1 MIEHPPVLT
10 ERRSKVAIVLT
21 PRVARVSLL
30 LILVVAAALASPR
43 AQEPAAS
50 SSNTSQANGA
60 QAPTFRSGIDSVVVD
75 VAVTDKQGRAITDL
89 TADDFEIREG
99 GKLQAIQTFKF
110 IKTDDGADDPA
121 AAREILSGADQE
133 REAAREENRLFVI
146 FLDDYHVRRGNAMMV
161 RQQVAAFLKTLTRHD
176 LVAIATPLSTVA
188 GLTFSRNHDVTSA
201 NVMGFVGRK
210 YEYAPMN
217 DLEARYQDLPPEQIE
232 QMRNN
237 LTMAAIANVC
247 EFLGTLR
254 DGRKSLLWV
263 TEGMSG
269 SMPVG
274 VRTTGSFVPNTST
287 ARTDSQSFFDNA
299 GLLLDV
305 QTKIFRAAQ
314 RNNVAI
320 YTLDPRGL
328 SNFEF
333 SIGEDV
339 TPQDDRRILQETT
352 DLLRVVADQTDGRAI
367 VNRNDPVDGMRQMV
381 RDASAYYLLGYTSSL
396 APRDGKF
403 HEIQVRLKRKDV
415 EVRARKGYWAYSAEE
430 VAAATAPPKP
440 GPPAEVEGALDDLA
454 TATATSTRGG
464 RKSVSLWLGA
474 ERGPAEKANVTL
486 VWETPSSAPTDPIDA
501 VDHVTA
507 VADAVTGEEIFNGPV
522 AGTVQ
527 SGRIGGMVTFA
538 APPGSVRVRVTAQNA
553 RGNRLDSFDASLDVP
568 DFTAAGPVLT
578 TPFLYRGRTARDLQQ
593 VRASTS
599 PVPAVTPVFSRT
611 ERLLIRF
618 GAYGPA
624 GNTPTVTMR
633 LLNQSG
639 KLIAALPAPT
649 KTADN
654 ELESE
659 LGLGSF
665 PPGDYI
671 VEIAAE
677 IGGETAKRLLA
688 IRVTG

>member
-1 MIEHPPVLT
+1 VT
-10 ERRSKVAIVLT
+10 IVLT
-21 PRVARVSLL
+21 SRVARVSLIL
-30 LILVVAAALASPR
+30 LVAIAATLAFPR
-43 AQEPAAS
+43 AQEPAPAAGPG
-50 SSNTSQANGA
+50 QADA
-60 QAPTFRSGIDSVVVD
+60 PQAPPTFRSGIDSVVVD
-75 VAVTDKQGRAITDL
+75 VAVTDKQGRPVADL
-89 TADDFEIREG
+89 TADDFEIRES
-99 GKLQAIQTFKF
+99 GKPQAIQTFKF

-121 AAREILSGADQE
+121 ADREILSTSDQE
-133 REAAREENRLFVI
+133 REAAREENRLFVV
-146 FLDDYHVRRGNAMMV
+146 FLDDYHVRRGNAMVV
-161 RQQVAAFLKTLTRHD
+161 RQQVANFLRTLTRHD
-176 LVAIATPLSTVA
+176 LVALATPLTTVA
-188 GLTFSRNHDVTSA
+188 SLTFSRNHDAVAA

-217 DLEARYQDLPPEQIE
+217 ALEARYQDLPPEQIE

-237 LTMAAIANVC
+237 LTMAAISNLC

-254 DGRKSLLWV
+254 DGRKSLLWI

-274 VRTTGSFVPNTST
+274 VQTTGSFVPNVGT
-287 ARTDSQSFFDNA
+287 ARTDSQTFFDNA

-305 QTKIFRAAQ
+305 QTKISRAAQ

-333 SIGEDV
+333 DLGDAVS
-339 TPQDDRRILQETT
+339 PQDDRRVLQETT
-352 DLLRVVADQTDGRAI
+352 DLLRVIADQTDGRAI
-367 VNRNDPVDGMRQMV
+367 VNRNDPAGGMRQMV

-403 HEIQVRLKRKDV
+403 HEIDVRVKRKDV

-440 GPPAEVEGALDDLA
+440 GLPAEVEGALDDLA
-454 TATATSTRGG
+454 TATASG
-464 RKSVSLWLGA
+464 RNNAVSLWLGA

-486 VWETPSSAPTDPIDA
+486 VWETPASAPSDPIDA

-522 AGTVQ
+522 ARATQ
-527 SGRIGGMVTFA
+527 TGRIGGMVTFA

-568 DFTAAGPVLT
+568 DFTTAGPVLT
-578 TPFLYRGRTARDLQQ
+578 TPFVYRGRTARDLQQ
-593 VRASTS
+593 VRASSS
-599 PVPAVTPVFSRT
+599 PVPAVMPVFSRT

-624 GNTPTVTMR
+624 GRTPTVTMR
-633 LLNQSG
+633 LLNRSG
-639 KLIAALPAPT
+639 NPIAALPAPT
-649 KTADN
+649 KTSGD
-654 ELESE
+654 EMESE

>member
-1 MIEHPPVLT
+1 VT
-10 ERRSKVAIVLT
+10 IVLT
-21 PRVARVSLL
+21 SRVARVSL
-30 LILVVAAALASPR
+30 ICFIAIAATLAFPH
-43 AQEPAAS
+43 AQTPAPSAP
-50 SSNTSQANGA
+50 SNGQTDTT

-75 VAVTDKQGRAITDL
+75 AAVTDKQGRPVSDL
-89 TADDFEIREG
+89 TADDFEIREA
-99 GKLQAIQTFKF
+99 GKLQAIQTFKY
-110 IKTDDGADDPA
+110 ITVDETADDPQA
-121 AAREILSGADQE
+121 DREILSSEDQT
-133 REAAREENRLFVI
+133 REAAREENRLFII
-146 FLDDYHVRRGNAMMV
+146 FLDDYHVRRGNAMVV
-161 RQQVAAFLKTLTRHD
+161 RQQVANFLRTLTRHD
-176 LVAIATPLSTVA
+176 LVALATPLTTIA
-188 GLTFSRNHDVTSA
+188 GLTFSRDHDAIAA

-217 DLEARYQDLPPEQIE
+217 ALEARYQDLPPEQIE

-237 LTMAAIANVC
+237 ITMAAITNVC

-274 VRTTGSFVPNTST
+274 VQTTGSFAPNAGT
-287 ARTDSQSFFDNA
+287 AQTDSQAFFDNA

-305 QTKIFRAAQ
+305 QTKIFRAAT

-333 SIGEDV
+333 GLGDAVSP
-339 TPQDDRRILQETT
+339 TDDRRVLQETT
-352 DLLRVVADQTDGRAI
+352 DLLRVIADQTDGRAI
-367 VNRNDPVDGMRQMV
+367 VNRNDPIGGMRQMV

-403 HEIQVRLKRKDV
+403 HEIQVRIKRKDV

-430 VAAATAPPKP
+430 VAAASAPPKP

-454 TATATSTRGG
+454 TATAPGRG
-464 RKSVSLWLGA
+464 KAVSLWLGA

-486 VWETPSSAPTDPIDA
+486 VWETPASAPSDPIDA

-522 AGTVQ
+522 ARSAQT
-527 SGRIGGMVTFA
+527 GRPGGMVTFA

-553 RGNRLDSFDASLDVP
+553 RGNRLDSLDASVDVP
-568 DFTAAGPVLT
+568 DFTIAGPVLT
-578 TPFLYRGRTARDLQQ
+578 TPFVYHGRTARDLQQ
-593 VRASTS
+593 VRASAS

-639 KLIAALPAPT
+639 NLIAPLPAPT
-649 KTADN
+649 KTAAN
-654 ELESE
+654 EMESE

-677 IGGETAKRLLA
+677 IAGETAKRLLA

>member
-1 MIEHPPVLT
+1 VT
-10 ERRSKVAIVLT
+10 IVL
-21 PRVARVSLL
+21 RSRLARVSLIL
-30 LILVVAAALASPR
+30 LIAIAVMLASPR
-43 AQEPAAS
+43 AQEPAPPAPA
-50 SSNTSQANGA
+50 NSQTDGA
-60 QAPTFRSGIDSVVVD
+60 QAPPTFRSGIDSVVVD
-75 VAVTDKQGRAITDL
+75 VAVTDKQGRPVVDL
-89 TADDFEIREG
+89 TADDFEIRES
-99 GKLQAIQTFKF
+99 GKPQAIQTFKYV
-110 IKTDDGADDPA
+110 KTDDGADDPR
-121 AAREILSGADQE
+121 AAREILSSSDQE
-133 REAAREENRLFVI
+133 REAAREDNRLFVV

-161 RQQVAAFLKTLTRHD
+161 RQQVAAFLKTLTPHD
-176 LVAIATPLSTVA
+176 LVAIATPLSSVS

-274 VRTTGSFVPNTST
+274 VQTTGSFVPNVGT
-287 ARTDSQSFFDNA
+287 ARGDSQTFFDNA
-299 GLLLDV
+299 SLLLDV

-333 SIGEDV
+333 SVGENV
-339 TPQDDRRILQETT
+339 APQDDRRVLQDTT
-352 DLLRVVADQTDGRAI
+352 DLLRVIADQTDGRAI
-367 VNRNDPVDGMRQMV
+367 VNRNDPLESLHQMV

-403 HEIQVRLKRKDV
+403 HEIQVRVKRKDV
-415 EVRARKGYWAYSAEE
+415 EVRARKGYWAYSADEI
-430 VAAATAPPKP
+430 AAATAPPKP

-454 TATATSTRGG
+454 AATAARRGT
-464 RKSVSLWLGA
+464 SVSLWLGA
-474 ERGPAEKANVTL
+474 DRGPAEKANVTL
-486 VWETPSSAPTDPIDA
+486 VWETPPAPADSFDA

-507 VADAVTGEEIFNGPV
+507 VADAVTGEEVFNGSV
-522 AGTVQ
+522 AQTAQ
-527 SGRIGGMVTFA
+527 NGRIGGMVTFA
-538 APPGSVRVRVTAQNA
+538 APPGAVRVRVTAQNA
-553 RGNRLDSFDASLDVP
+553 RGNRLDSFDASVDVP

-578 TPFLYRGRTARDLQQ
+578 TPFVYRGRTARDLQQ
-593 VRASTS
+593 VRASAS
-599 PVPAVTPVFSRT
+599 PVPSVTPVFSRT

-633 LLNQSG
+633 LLNQAG
-639 KLIAALPAPT
+639 NQIAALPAPV
-649 KTADN
+649 KTAAN
-654 ELESE
+654 EMESE

-671 VEIAAE
+671 VEIAAA